1 MDRLARLHLV
11 ARITYYLGWT
21 AAILAG
27 VLHIAKIGSALERAV
42 NLSDRNLLEAS
53 FLPFVM
59 CMASEV
65 RTLVFASSNEMPGAA
80 KRQAA

>member
-11 ARITYYLGWT
+11 ARITYYLGWI

-27 VLHIAKIGSALERAV
+27 GLHIDKFGTALERAV

-53 FLPFVM
+53 FLLFVM

-65 RTLVFASSNEMPGAA
+65 RTLVFASSNEMPAA

>member
-11 ARITYYLGWT
+11 ARITYYLGWI

-42 NLSDRNLLEAS
+42 NLSDRNLLQAS
-53 FLPFVM
+53 FLLFVM

>member
-1 MDRLARLHLV
+1 MDRLTRLHLV
-11 ARITYYLGWT
+11 ARITYYLGWI

-27 VLHIAKIGSALERAV
+27 VVHIAKLGSALQRAV

-53 FLPFVM
+53 FLLFAM
-59 CMASEV
+59 CMASEL
-65 RTLVFASSNEMPGAA
+65 RTLVFAGSNELAGAP